1 MAIVYKNGRLVRE
14 TGGSGGYTPEEVQ
27 AIIDGAVSGSAAG
40 KAKLTPQPK
49 LPALTPEQAKSRAAF
64 EANARK
70 EGEARKV
77 AEANRVKAQT
87 AWGKK
92 DSDGDGIPNSI
103 DKKNDLPVPP
113 KDIPKNGNKNM
124 ATNTPMKDYIDKQL
138 RMAGLPD
145 TPANR
150 SKLRTEYIKIKADET
165 KAAEKATAE
174 AAKATAEAAKETA
187 KQTAAENKIIANK
200 AEEDAK
206 TAATA
211 VSNKAAFDAIMKSI
225 GGYETAAGT
234 AKTDAMQRIKDLYD
248 PQETALGTQKTD
260 QLALLEK
267 LLTQS
272 GTDIDASEK
281 DFLARLITPSAYTD
295 VPLINMPQQQN
306 ALMAA
311 LQSQG
316 ADTGQVG
323 AQSAADASMNDF
335 MKQLISRSNTQYGNA
350 QTNYVDALRN
360 AGIGAAKSGRDNLAL
375 QRPELTSDINT
386 KFDDLIA
393 ALNTNRTNAEGDI
406 MTAFQNALAEAA
418 AKKVDAETNY
428 PQLPT
433 APTEPET
440 PAPVDNFGRGVE
452 TDTAPVYAGGT
463 PKDVFDG
470 SAPYPETGNSGFTGR
485 PEQGGSGFGGF
496 DGVAPK
502 IPLVPISDATDF
514 SNMTEEDKKKLQE
527 FLANV
532 GSFGNFGM
540 GFLTK

>member
-27 AIIDGAVSGSAAG
+27 SIIDGAVSNSAAG
-40 KAKLTPQPK
+40 KAKLEPQPK
-49 LPALTPEQAKSRAAF
+49 LPPLTPEQGKSRAAF

-70 EGEARKV
+70 EGEARKL
-77 AEANRVKAQT
+77 AETNRLKAQT
-87 AWGKK
+87 AWAKK

-174 AAKATAEAAKETA
+174 AAKETKATA
-187 KQTAAENKIIANK
+187 
-200 AEEDAK
+200 DD
-206 TAATA
+206 
-211 VSNKAAFDAIMKSI
+211 KAAFDAIMKSI
-225 GGYETAAGT
+225 GGYETAAGA

-316 ADTGQVG
+316 ADTGQVA

-360 AGIGAAKSGRDNLAL
+360 AGIGAAKSGRDSLAL
-375 QRPELTSDINT
+375 QRPKLTSDINT

-393 ALNTNRTNAEGDI
+393 ALNTNRTSAEGDI
-406 MTAFQNALAEAA
+406 MSDFQKALAEAA
-418 AKKVDAETNY
+418 AKKVEAETDY
-428 PQLPT
+428 PQPP
-433 APTEPET
+433 AT

-452 TDTAPVYAGGT
+452 MDSTPVYAGGS
-463 PKDVFDG
+463 PNFDMT
-470 SAPYPETGNSGFTGR
+470 APYPES
-485 PEQGGSGFGGF
+485 
-496 DGVAPK
+496 APT
-502 IPLVPISDATDF
+502 SNTDIF
-514 SNMTEEDKKKLQE
+514 AGMTEEEKKRIQE
-527 FLANV
+527 ALAGFV
-532 GSFGNFGM
+532 GFQPSSM
-540 GFLTK
+540 TK